1 MWCGKEDRAL
11 LWRVPAAMPE
21 AAAARLRF
29 RQEKPLG
36 PLDGVPLAVKD
47 CIDVAALFEVLA
59 DTRLDCDAVP
69 ARAPTP
75 SAPACAPKAHKSGEL
90 DTDGIARL
98 AAVAFPANLTG
109 LPSCAVPCVR
119 DGLPTGTADPRAP
132 RRRVAR
138 PGRRPPRRGG
148 LRSAQTPEVVWRV
161 TIGLPAAG
169 PPKRQHEWPRS
180 SSWMSER
187 PTSRGTS
194 WQTTTRD
201 GALARSRYGGARQQ
215 PLPRGVDWRCIS

>member
-1 MWCGKEDRAL
+1 LVWCGKEDRAL

-59 DTRLDCDAVP
+59 DTRVDCDAVP

-119 DGLPTGTADPRAP
+119 DGLPTVLQTLGRRETSRASGPPPAASRRPSVRADPRGGMAGNDWPAGRGAAEAP
-132 RRRVAR
+132 ARVATQLELDER
-138 PGRRPPRRGG
+138 AADEPRD
-148 LRSAQTPEVVWRV
+148 E
-161 TIGLPAAG
+161 LPNY
-169 PPKRQHEWPRS
+169 HS
-180 SSWMSER
+180 
-187 PTSRGTS
+187 
-194 WQTTTRD
+194 
-201 GALARSRYGGARQQ
+201 
-215 PLPRGVDWRCIS
+215 